1 MHTNPKLSRAAFAEK
16 AVRLGWKGLTPEQ
29 LSGYLTGSID
39 LLFEANGKVWILD
52 WKTDNLAANAALREA
67 FPEAND
73 WRDFYTDEAV
83 ALHMKEA
90 HYDIQY
96 LCYLAA
102 AKRLLRARLG
112 EGAEDRL
119 GGALYFFVRGAS
131 AGRGVAVLPYEDVA
145 DRVKILEEMLG
156 D

>member
-1 MHTNPKLSRAAFAEK
+1 M
-16 AVRLGWKGLTPEQ
+16 
-29 LSGYLTGSID
+29 
-39 LLFEANGKVWILD
+39 
-52 WKTDNLAANAALREA
+52 
-67 FPEAND
+67 
-73 WRDFYTDEAV
+73 

-112 EGAEDRL
+112 EGAEERL

-145 DRVKILEEMLG
+145 ERVKILEEMLG